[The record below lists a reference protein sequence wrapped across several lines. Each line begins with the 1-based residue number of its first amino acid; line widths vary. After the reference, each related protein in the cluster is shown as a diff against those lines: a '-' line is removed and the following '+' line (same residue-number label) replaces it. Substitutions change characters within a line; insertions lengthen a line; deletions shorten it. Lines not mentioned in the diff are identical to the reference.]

1 MWGINIKVNGFFNIM
16 EEKWLNNFVM
26 IGSGD
31 AYKWAFEG
39 GISVIILY

>member
-16 EEKWLNNFVM
+16 EEKWLNNFVL

-31 AYKWAFEG
+31 AYNGPLSEE
-39 GISVIILY
+39 SL